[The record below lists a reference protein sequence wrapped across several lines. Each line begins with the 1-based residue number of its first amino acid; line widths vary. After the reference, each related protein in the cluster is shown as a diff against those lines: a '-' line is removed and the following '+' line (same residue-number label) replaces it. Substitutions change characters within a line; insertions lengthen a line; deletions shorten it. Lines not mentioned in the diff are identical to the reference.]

1 MDMVGDDGQL
11 VMIREVMVMGGKVI
25 DMVGEVMDMARGV
38 MKSKFF
44 LAIFFQA
51 KAFLSWCFYK
61 SNLNPCFQRNTH
73 LLTLRVW

>member
-1 MDMVGDDGQL
+1 MVGDDGHGQ
-11 VMIREVMVMGGKVI
+11 GG
-25 DMVGEVMDMARGV
+25 DGHGRGGDRHGRGGDGYGRGASPGEV

>member
-11 VMIREVMVMGGKVI
+11 VMVREVM

-44 LAIFFQA
+44 LAIFFQEIYCINGIVEEMI
-51 KAFLSWCFYK
+51 FCVI
-61 SNLNPCFQRNTH
+61 FQTIMVSKRIKD
-73 LLTLRVW
+73 R

>member
-11 VMIREVMVMGGKVI
+11 VMVREVMGMGGKVI

-44 LAIFFQA
+44 SSNFFPSES
-51 KAFLSWCFYK
+51 FFELV
-61 SNLNPCFQRNTH
+61 
-73 LLTLRVW
+73 LLQVQS

>member
-1 MDMVGDDGQL
+1 MSIGHGLGGDGHGRGGDGYGQGGD
-11 VMIREVMVMGGKVI
+11 EVQV
-25 DMVGEVMDMARGV
+25 
-38 MKSKFF
+38 F

>member
-11 VMIREVMVMGGKVI
+11 VMVREVM
-25 DMVGEVMDMARGV
+25 DMVGEVMDMARGG

>member
-11 VMIREVMVMGGKVI
+11 VMVREVM

-61 SNLNPCFQRNTH
+61 SNLNPRFQRNTH

>member
-11 VMIREVMVMGGKVI
+11 VMVREVM

-51 KAFLSWCFYK
+51 KAFLSWCFLQVQ
-61 SNLNPCFQRNTH
+61 S
-73 LLTLRVW
+73 

>member
-11 VMIREVMVMGGKVI
+11 VMVREVM

-73 LLTLRVW
+73 LLTLGVW

>member
-11 VMIREVMVMGGKVI
+11 VMVREVM

>member
-11 VMIREVMVMGGKVI
+11 VMVREVMDMGGKVI
-25 DMVGEVMDMARGV
+25 DMVGGV

>member
-11 VMIREVMVMGGKVI
+11 VMVREVM

-51 KAFLSWCFYK
+51 KAFMSWCFYK
-61 SNLNPCFQRNTH
+61 SKLNPCFQRNTH